1 MNLLRWL
8 PIKYDAD
15 RAIKMTNPHKFPA
28 GSTFF
33 GQFQPSD
40 TARRRHLHCLVMN
53 VNNVAASAV
62 LAQRPRIFPTCSDPL
77 FFIFQVSEMFIGPR
91 NLICA
96 FELSFH
102 EFPLIKVGKLNGAIC
117 QITRS
122 WRTPQQKDKQIS
134 LFKIYFTITSNHRV
148 AAENALVFYNN
159 HTKQFSQVCDILW
172 HSRRYAVF
180 M

>member
-1 MNLLRWL
+1 VNLLRWL

-96 FELSFH
+96 FEPSFH

-122 WRTPQQKDKQIS
+122 SVLTYSPTERQTNFPFQDIFYHH
-134 LFKIYFTITSNHRV
+134 FKPPS
-148 AAENALVFYNN
+148 
-159 HTKQFSQVCDILW
+159 S
-172 HSRRYAVF
+172 SRECTCF
-180 M
+180 Q